1 MLLQYCRMRTYRYLD
16 KSRRN
21 AFESRPQCDHQSL
34 LGETRSDA
42 LLLFVRGHIAGS
54 GVSDPKEHHIGKLKR
69 TPKWYRVRFGSEA
82 DICAAKRY
90 VRYYTE
96 SRHSWNGRA
105 DIVSLRSA

>member
-1 MLLQYCRMRTYRYLD
+1 MVAVQAR
-16 KSRRN
+16 
-21 AFESRPQCDHQSL
+21 E
-34 LGETRSDA
+34 
-42 LLLFVRGHIAGS
+42 RGSAREAH
-54 GVSDPKEHHIGKLKR
+54 
-69 TPKWYRVRFGSEA
+69 VRFGSEA

>member
-1 MLLQYCRMRTYRYLD
+1 M
-16 KSRRN
+16 SASHRRGL
-21 AFESRPQCDHQSL
+21 AGDRLTSQW
-34 LGETRSDA
+34 SDGDQIYMTA
-42 LLLFVRGHIAGS
+42 H
-54 GVSDPKEHHIGKLKR
+54 
-69 TPKWYRVRFGSEA
+69 VRFGSEA